1 MRGAL
6 DMFGMTGAK
15 HFLPYWEGHYAM
27 TSATAGEMSQAE
39 ASLAQCLETTERTG
53 ERWSEAEL
61 HRYRGMLLEQSG
73 KPLALAQAC
82 YRQAIAVAQRQ
93 GAVAWELR
101 ATMNLASSLI
111 AQDAKD
117 QARKLIE
124 SLLKRVS
131 LDLTQESDAQIESLL
146 AACGEAKGV
155 KLSSLSSEI
164 VQ

>member
-6 DMFGMTGAK
+6 DMFRMTGAK

-27 TSATAGEMSQAE
+27 TSATAGEISQAE
-39 ASLAQCLETTERTG
+39 ASLAQCLETTELTG

-61 HRYRGMLLEQSG
+61 HRYRGMLLEQAG

-82 YRQAIAVAQRQ
+82 YRQAMAVAQRQ

-124 SLLKRVS
+124 SLLKRVP
-131 LDLTQESDAQIESLL
+131 LDLDLDQESDTQIESLL

-155 KLSSLSSEI
+155 KLSSLS
-164 VQ
+164 

>member
-1 MRGAL
+1 
-6 DMFGMTGAK
+6 
-15 HFLPYWEGHYAM
+15 
-27 TSATAGEMSQAE
+27 MSQAE

-131 LDLTQESDAQIESLL
+131 PGPDPGKRRADRVL
-146 AACGEAKGV
+146 AGCLRRGERG
-155 KLSSLSSEI
+155 SSCPRFHPRLFNRSFQGILRIAASPALAYKPSN
-164 VQ
+164 QRCRCRLP

>member
-1 MRGAL
+1 
-6 DMFGMTGAK
+6 
-15 HFLPYWEGHYAM
+15 
-27 TSATAGEMSQAE
+27 MSQAE

-146 AACGEAKGV
+146 AACGEAKG
-155 KLSSLSSEI
+155 SSCPRFHPRLFNRSFQGILRIAASPALAYKPSN
-164 VQ
+164 QRCRCRLP